1 MNSIY
6 PRHGAEM
13 SEAEANARADEGDD
27 AGGAGPPRA
36 IARPV
41 FMPETF
47 TGIGREWSDWSEQF
61 DLAADVNN
69 WDEPLKLKFMS
80 LLLSGRARDMYSG
93 LSGDAKG
100 NYALLKGAMARC
112 FEPCDSSDWSRAT
125 FIARRRMHNETAREF
140 GNDLRRLATKAYPTA
155 DDRTRDMLARDQFL
169 THFATG
175 DFRISLRRSKP
186 NTLEDAI
193 DLASEIELLRNLEQ
207 THLMPDAKVRGV
219 VEHKSKSDAKM
230 EVMMGV
236 VEELRQEVKSLSIS
250 VSSIQRSMKNST
262 SSQLSANPGR
272 DSRDSGLPQG
282 PVTQARGAGGGCWE
296 CGCTRHMRRDCPYL
310 QGNYRGQVP

>member
-1 MNSIY
+1 
-6 PRHGAEM
+6 M

-100 NYALLKGAMARC
+100 NYALLKGAIARC
-112 FEPCDSSDWSRAT
+112 FDTYAASTSNQGGSGYTGAKIGALDSLLLVDSGAT
-125 FIARRRMHNETAREF
+125 LSVIPKQLWLEITKGGAELSGHQGDVSAANGGLMGILGKWQTVCQFDSLALIAEF
-140 GNDLRRLATKAYPTA
+140 LVA
-155 DDRTRDMLARDQFL
+155 DVPSQDILWGFDFLSKYGVVIDFGKKECRIMGKQFPLIVPADMDTPQ
-169 THFATG
+169 TV
-175 DFRISLRRSKP
+175 SV
-186 NTLEDAI
+186 LEDAVI
-193 DLASEIELLRNLEQ
+193 PPLLVFVIVLV
-207 THLMPDAKVRGV
+207 PF
-219 VEHKSKSDAKM
+219 SD
-230 EVMMGV
+230 
-236 VEELRQEVKSLSIS
+236 
-250 VSSIQRSMKNST
+250 
-262 SSQLSANPGR
+262 
-272 DSRDSGLPQG
+272 
-282 PVTQARGAGGGCWE
+282 
-296 CGCTRHMRRDCPYL
+296 
-310 QGNYRGQVP
+310 